1 MIDIEA
7 LSGNIE
13 AGQDILA
20 VKCRVKCDRVMS
32 TESDP
37 STGMNPAD
45 EGHPA
50 LYQLKIALQAVVGG
64 LQVAEWTAGDEFVGR
79 LAIESRQAMGGV
91 DGQLKRSNPVA
102 QGGCRVEETAVEQQV
117 LYLAVEALHTTIA
130 PRLVGWD
137 EQRLDAHIQSQT
149 DDQAEGRG

>member
-79 LAIESRQAMGGV
+79 LAMESRQALGLFQSRDKVEKEVEVGHCF
-91 DGQLKRSNPVA
+91 LNPTNEQENA
-102 QGGCRVEETAVEQQV
+102 QRDSHSCHYCHSAR
-117 LYLAVEALHTTIA
+117 
-130 PRLVGWD
+130 R
-137 EQRLDAHIQSQT
+137 
-149 DDQAEGRG
+149 